1 MLEWIL
7 ALPAV
12 VLGVL
17 VGSLVAGA
25 AARLAARRP
34 LWGAPRCLLTGQ
46 PLAWPALVPVLGY
59 FAQGGRCRRCGRP
72 LPRWAPAVELAM
84 GAIALLAYAAAGP
97 TPRFLI
103 YLAEAAVLVTIFVTD
118 WRRHDIYLSVVAVGA
133 GIALIGGAVLP
144 EIGLTGAL
152 AGGVAGGL
160 IMFLLWGLGGV
171 LGRLLYGKPGM
182 AFGDVILG
190 ALIGLMTG
198 FPGVVAPLFWGPVLG
213 GGLAVALLLGRKKG
227 LRDYF
232 PYGPGLCL
240 ATLIWVL
247 AHATRVPFW
256 DALSLGVLSTMAA
269 LFGQIIEKLIR
280 RLLP

>member
-1 MLEWIL
+1 MLDWIL

-12 VLGVL
+12 VLGLL

-25 AARLAARRP
+25 AARLAARR
-34 LWGAPRCLLTGQ
+34 LGWGAPRCLLTGR
-46 PLAWPALVPVLGY
+46 PLPGIALVPVLGY
-59 FAQGGRCRRCGRP
+59 FIQGGRCRRCGRP
-72 LPRWAPAVELAM
+72 LPRWVPAVEVAL

-97 TPRFLI
+97 TPRFLV
-103 YLAEAAVLVTIFVTD
+103 YLAEAAVLMTIFVTD
-118 WRRHDIYLSVVAVGA
+118 WRRHDIDLSVVGVGA
-133 GIALIGGAVLP
+133 VIALIGGAVLP

-152 AGGVAGGL
+152 AGGLAGGL
-160 IMFLLWGLGGV
+160 IMFLLWGLGGI

-198 FPGVVAPLFWGPVLG
+198 FPGVVAPLFWGPLLG
-213 GGLAVALLLGRKKG
+213 GGLAIALLVGGKKG

-240 ATLIWVL
+240 AALVWVL

-256 DALSLGVLSTMAA
+256 DALSLSILSSIAS
-269 LFGQIIEKLIR
+269 FIGQILDKLIR